1 MAGDTIGALGL
12 TGIGRLLADPHGA
25 ACVAYINIITL
36 DPSWKLV
43 HCAWTWR
50 RHGHPCIPWNSRIPW
65 GYSDLEVPAS
75 SVARGLHRPKDVGWV
90 EEINDVG
97 RFPRAQKRYWRC
109 RLSPQLQLVSPQLV
123 SPQLVSNSS
132 IREDIE
138 FDALVLDSGC
148 RSRYDVYRGRF
159 GRREHEREH
168 Q

>member
-1 MAGDTIGALGL
+1 
-12 TGIGRLLADPHGA
+12 
-25 ACVAYINIITL
+25 
-36 DPSWKLV
+36 
-43 HCAWTWR
+43 
-50 RHGHPCIPWNSRIPW
+50 
-65 GYSDLEVPAS
+65 VPAS
-75 SVARGLHRPKDVGWV
+75 SVARGLHSLKDVGCEKIW
-90 EEINDVG
+90 G
-97 RFPRAQKRYWRC
+97 RFPRAQKRYWLC

-138 FDALVLDSGC
+138 FDALVLVSGC